1 MGFCWVALL
10 VSELVYPCVLSLF
23 YMCLCPQVQCIL
35 PYLLKLCL
43 WHYGTTYLCVYNW
56 KWMATCHFYM
66 YMVLILLIEISN
78 WMWQPSIIF
87 MSKFAARA
95 LMTTMNNSR
104 KLLFTVLDII
114 ITKLFSNIDPIVWA
128 KSSAFFSVD
137 EKEPKL
143 FSSSLHVSIK
153 RFNLDRGTFGNF
165 FY

>member
-1 MGFCWVALL
+1 MSIRTVIIFHVF
-10 VSELVYPCVLSLF
+10 VSAGAVH
-23 YMCLCPQVQCIL
+23 IAI
-35 PYLLKLCL
+35 YLLELCL
-43 WHYGTTYLCVYNW
+43 WYYGTTYLCVYNW
-56 KWMATCHFYM
+56 KWMATCHFYIN
-66 YMVLILLIEISN
+66 MVLILLIEISN